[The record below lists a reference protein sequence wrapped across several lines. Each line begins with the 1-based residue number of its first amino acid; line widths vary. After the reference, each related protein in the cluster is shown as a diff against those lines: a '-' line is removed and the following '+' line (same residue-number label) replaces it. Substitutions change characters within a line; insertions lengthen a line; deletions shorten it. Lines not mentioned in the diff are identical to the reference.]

1 MLLKECEVIQ
11 ERIEVVFST
20 LDEDGRPNFAPMGV
34 TWGEKELIV
43 RPFRNT
49 DTYSNLMATSCG
61 VANVTD
67 NVLLF
72 AQSTLSDPIFPH
84 FDARQVRS
92 VVLKDVCYWHE
103 VIVTEVSGGDMQAE
117 IRCRVVGQ
125 GWQRD
130 FLGFNRAKNAVIEAA
145 ILATRLH
152 LHDQAEVQAAY
163 RRYQEIVDKIG
174 GNQEREAMR
183 YLRDYVGRWT
193 IGAH

>member
-1 MLLKECEVIQ
+1 VIQ
-11 ERIEVVFST
+11 ERIEVIVST

-34 TWGEKELIV
+34 TWGEKELII

-49 DTYSNLMATSCG
+49 DTYRNLMATGCG

-72 AQSTLSDPIFPH
+72 AQSALSEPIFPH

-92 VVLKDVCYWHE
+92 IVLEDVCYWRE
-103 VIVTEVSGGDMQAE
+103 VIVAEVGEDDMQAE

-125 GWQRD
+125 GWQRN
-130 FLGFNRAKNAVIEAA
+130 FLGFNRAKNAVVEAA

-163 RRYQEIVDKIG
+163 RRHQEIVDKIG
-174 GNQEREAMR
+174 GDQEREAMR
-183 YLRDYVGRWT
+183 YLRDYVRRWT
-193 IGAH
+193 IACTH

>member
-1 MLLKECEVIQ
+1 MSQ
-11 ERIEVVFST
+11 ERIEVIFST

-34 TWGEKELIV
+34 TWDGKELIV

-49 DTYSNLMATSCG
+49 DTYRNLMATGCG

-72 AQSTLSDPIFPH
+72 AQSALSEPVFPH
-84 FDARQVRS
+84 FDARKVRS
-92 VVLKDVCYWHE
+92 IVLKDASYWRE
-103 VIVTEVSGGDMQAE
+103 VVVTEVSGDGMRAE
-117 IRCRVVGQ
+117 ICCRVMGQ
-125 GWQRD
+125 GWRRD

-152 LHDQAEVQAAY
+152 LHDHAEVQAAY

-174 GNQEREAMR
+174 GDQEREAMR
-183 YLRDYVGRWT
+183 YLHDYVGRCT
-193 IGAH
+193 IARAH

>member
-1 MLLKECEVIQ
+1 VIQ
-11 ERIEVVFST
+11 ERIEVIFST

-49 DTYSNLMATSCG
+49 DTYRNLMATGYG

-72 AQSTLSDPIFPH
+72 AQSALSEPIFPH
-84 FDARQVRS
+84 FDARQVPS
-92 VVLKDVCYWHE
+92 IVLKDACYWRE
-103 VIVTEVSGGDMQAE
+103 VIVTEVGGGDMQAE

-130 FLGFNRAKNAVIEAA
+130 FLGFNRAKNAVVEAA

-174 GNQEREAMR
+174 GDQEREAMR
-183 YLRDYVGRWT
+183 YLRDYVRRW
-193 IGAH
+193 GVARVH